1 MKKIAILIL
10 TLAAVAC
17 VTACQK
23 PADTTE
29 NETEQPTAHVHTP
42 QQVAGCA
49 ATCKETGN
57 RAYYVCTGCGLA
69 FKEEDCNTPTTA
81 EAERTAKTGHTDT
94 NEDNVCDVCTSV
106 LLPTLPGGDGSTEM
120 PKVEFP

>member
-1 MKKIAILIL
+1 MKRIVTLIL
-10 TLAAVAC
+10 TLAAVVC
-17 VTACQK
+17 ITACQK
-23 PADTTE
+23 PEDTTE
-29 NETEQPTAHVHTP
+29 SAPEQTTSHVHTL
-42 QQVAGCA
+42 QQVAA
-49 ATCKETGN
+49 QPATCKETGN

>member
-69 FKEEDCNTPTTA
+69 FKDEGCNIPTTA
-81 EAERTAKTGHTDT
+81 EDEHTQTTGHSDTDE
-94 NEDNVCDVCTSV
+94 NNVCDVCAV
-106 LLPTLPGGDGSTEM
+106 PILPTLPSDDGSTEM